1 MVPTQPWMRAI
12 VTTREGGSMTKS
24 VLTTICTV
32 AGLMA
37 AQSLVAPVASGQDR
51 AAGPGSATTTKAR
64 GTPKTPWGDPDLQGV
79 WSGDSA
85 QAIPMGRPAQFA
97 GRAELSDEEYRTRVD
112 RDKTSRKQSLNASG
126 AFARDGAWLDRT
138 FRQTSLIV
146 EPADGVLPPLTPEA
160 QAKRATAPRGTYGNG
175 PLDGPEDFTFYD
187 RCISLGAVGSLT
199 PKIYGNAHR
208 IVQAPGIV
216 ALTDEMIHET
226 RIIPLDSRP
235 HPGKKILSY
244 MGDSRGHWEGDT
256 LVVETTNFNGKV
268 NYSGLGST
276 LVEKFTRMEPSL
288 LVYEAII
295 DDPTTYTRRVRLSIP
310 FTSPPGYQ
318 LLPYECH
325 EGNSAVRQGLGGERE
340 EDRKLAEDAAKGIFR
355 PRRPIQG
362 ELGVGG
368 NPIGQT
374 PGARPAQQG
383 ETQQ

>member
-1 MVPTQPWMRAI
+1 MTKPVSRAI
-12 VTTREGGSMTKS
+12 CVA
-24 VLTTICTV
+24 
-32 AGLMA
+32 AGLFVA
-37 AQSLVAPVASGQDR
+37 HSLLAPPASGQER
-51 AAGPGSATTTKAR
+51 AAAAKSPAAAKAR
-64 GTPKTPWGDPDLQGV
+64 ATPKTPWGDPDLQGV

-85 QAIPMGRPAQFA
+85 QAIPMARPSQFA
-97 GRAELSDEEYRTRVD
+97 GRAELSDEEYKAKAD
-112 RDKTSRKQSLNASG
+112 RDAASRKQSLNAQG

-160 QAKRATAPRGTYGNG
+160 QARRAAAPRGTYGNG

-208 IVQAPGIV
+208 IVQAPGYV

-226 RIIPLDSRP
+226 RIIPLDGRP
-235 HPGKKILSY
+235 HPGPKVMSY

-256 LVVETTNFNGKV
+256 LVVETTNFNGKL
-268 NYSGLGST
+268 NYSGLGSK
-276 LVEKFTRMEPSL
+276 LVERFTRTEPSVL
-288 LVYEAII
+288 TYEAII

-325 EGNSAVRQGLGGERE
+325 EGNSALRQGLGGERE
-340 EDRKLAEDAAKGIFR
+340 EDRKLAEDAAKGIVR

-368 NPIGQT
+368 QPIGQT
-374 PGARPAQQG
+374 PGAPPAARG

>member
-1 MVPTQPWMRAI
+1 MTQ
-12 VTTREGGSMTKS
+12 S
-24 VLTTICTV
+24 VSRTICTA
-32 AGLMA
+32 AGLMVA
-37 AQSLVAPVASGQDR
+37 LSLVAPSASGQDR
-51 AAGPGSATTTKAR
+51 AAGSKSAAATKSR

-85 QAIPMGRPAQFA
+85 QAIPMARPAQFA
-97 GRAELSDEEYRTRVD
+97 GRAELSEEEYKAKVD
-112 RDKTSRKQSLNASG
+112 RDTTSRTRSLNASG
-126 AFARDGAWLDRT
+126 AFAADGAWLDRT

-208 IVQAPGIV
+208 IVQAPGLV
-216 ALTDEMIHET
+216 AIIDEMNHET
-226 RIIPLDSRP
+226 RIIPLDGRP
-235 HPGKKILSY
+235 HPGQKVVSY
-244 MGDSRGHWEGDT
+244 MGDSRGHFEGDT
-256 LVVETTNFNGKV
+256 LVVETTNFNGKL
-268 NYSGLGST
+268 NYSALGSKV
-276 LVEKFTRMEPSL
+276 VERFTRTEPSMMT
-288 LVYEAII
+288 YEAIV

-325 EGNSAVRQGLGGERE
+325 EGNSALRQGLGGERE
-340 EDRKLAEDAAKGIFR
+340 EDRKLADDAAKGIVR

-362 ELGVGG
+362 ALGVGG
-368 NPIGQT
+368 NPIGDT
-374 PGARPAQQG
+374 PGAPGTPGGPAAAAPGVGTTAPQG
-383 ETQQ
+383 QTQR

>member
-1 MVPTQPWMRAI
+1 
-12 VTTREGGSMTKS
+12 
-24 VLTTICTV
+24 
-32 AGLMA
+32 
-37 AQSLVAPVASGQDR
+37 
-51 AAGPGSATTTKAR
+51 
-64 GTPKTPWGDPDLQGV
+64 LQGV

-85 QAIPMGRPAQFA
+85 QAIPRERPAQFV
-97 GRAELSDEEYRTRVD
+97 GRAELSDEEYKAKVD
-112 RDKTSRKQSLNASG
+112 RDTASRKQSLNAAG

-138 FRQTSLIV
+138 FRQTSLVV

-160 QAKRATAPRGTYGNG
+160 QAKRAMAPRGTYGNG

-208 IVQAPGIV
+208 IVQTPSVV

-226 RIIPLDSRP
+226 RIIPLDGQP
-235 HPGKKILSY
+235 HAGKRILSY

-256 LVVETTNFNGKV
+256 LVVETTNFNGKL

-276 LVEKFTRMEPSL
+276 LVERFTRTEPSL
-288 LVYEAII
+288 LTYEAII

-310 FTSPPGYQ
+310 LTSPPGYQ
-318 LLPYECH
+318 LLPYDWH

-340 EDRKLAEDAAKGIFR
+340 EDRRLAEDAARGILR

-368 NPIGQT
+368 NRIGQT
-374 PGARPAQQG
+374 PGATPAGGAQSAQQG

>member
-1 MVPTQPWMRAI
+1 
-12 VTTREGGSMTKS
+12 
-24 VLTTICTV
+24 
-32 AGLMA
+32 MA
-37 AQSLVAPVASGQDR
+37 LSLVAPSASGQDR
-51 AAGPGSATTTKAR
+51 AAGSKSAAATKAR

-85 QAIPMGRPAQFA
+85 QAIPMARQAQFA
-97 GRAELSDEEYRTRVD
+97 GRAELTDEEYKAKVD
-112 RDKTSRKQSLNASG
+112 RDTASRKRSLNASG
-126 AFARDGAWLDRT
+126 AFALDGAWLDRT

-175 PLDGPEDFTFYD
+175 PLDGQEDFTFYD

-208 IVQAPGIV
+208 IVQAPGFV

-226 RIIPLDSRP
+226 RIIPLDGRP
-235 HPGKKILSY
+235 HPGKKIMSY

-256 LVVETTNFNGKV
+256 LVVETTNFNGKL

-276 LVEKFTRMEPSL
+276 LVEKFTRTEPGVL
-288 LVYEAII
+288 IYEAIV

-310 FTSPPGYQ
+310 YTSPPGYQ

-340 EDRKLAEDAAKGIFR
+340 EDRRLAEDAAKGITR

-374 PGARPAQQG
+374 PGAQPAGGRGGAPPQG

>member
-1 MVPTQPWMRAI
+1 MD
-12 VTTREGGSMTKS
+12 KS
-24 VLTTICTV
+24 VLRAIRTA
-32 AGLMA
+32 AGLMLA
-37 AQSLVAPVASGQDR
+37 LWLVAPPASGQDR
-51 AAGPGSATTTKAR
+51 AAGSRSATSTKAR
-64 GTPKTPWGDPDLQGV
+64 GTPRTPWGDPDLQGV

-85 QAIPMGRPAQFA
+85 QAIPRERPAQFV
-97 GRAELSDEEYRTRVD
+97 GRAELSDEEYKAKVD
-112 RDKTSRKQSLNASG
+112 RDTASRKQSLNASG

-208 IVQAPGIV
+208 IVQAPGFV

-226 RIIPLDSRP
+226 RIIPLDGQP
-235 HPGKKILSY
+235 HVGKKILSY

-256 LVVETTNFNGKV
+256 LVVETTNFNGKL

-276 LVEKFTRMEPSL
+276 LVEKFARTEPGL
-288 LVYEAII
+288 LTYEAII

-368 NPIGQT
+368 NRVGQT
-374 PGARPAQQG
+374 SGAPPAGSRGGAQSAEQG

>member
-1 MVPTQPWMRAI
+1 MNQSLSRAI
-12 VTTREGGSMTKS
+12 CTT
-24 VLTTICTV
+24 

-37 AQSLVAPVASGQDR
+37 ALSFVAPLASGQDR
-51 AAGPGSATTTKAR
+51 TAGSKSATATKAR
-64 GTPKTPWGDPDLQGV
+64 STARTPWGDPDLQGV

-85 QAIPMGRPAQFA
+85 QAIPRERPAQFV
-97 GRAELSDEEYRTRVD
+97 GRAELSDEEYNAKLD
-112 RDKTSRKQSLNASG
+112 RDTASRKQSLNSSG

-138 FRQTSLIV
+138 FRQTSLVV

-160 QAKRATAPRGTYGNG
+160 QAKRAMAPRGTYGNG

-208 IVQAPGIV
+208 IVQTPGVV

-226 RIIPLDSRP
+226 RIIPLDGQP
-235 HPGKKILSY
+235 HTGKKILSY

-256 LVVETTNFNGKV
+256 LVVETTNFNGKL

-276 LVEKFTRMEPSL
+276 LVEKFTRTEPSL
-288 LVYEAII
+288 LTYEAII

-340 EDRKLAEDAAKGIFR
+340 EDRRLAEDAAKGIFR
-355 PRRPIQG
+355 SRRPIQG

-368 NPIGQT
+368 NRIGQT
-374 PGARPAQQG
+374 PSAPPAGGRGGAQSAQQG